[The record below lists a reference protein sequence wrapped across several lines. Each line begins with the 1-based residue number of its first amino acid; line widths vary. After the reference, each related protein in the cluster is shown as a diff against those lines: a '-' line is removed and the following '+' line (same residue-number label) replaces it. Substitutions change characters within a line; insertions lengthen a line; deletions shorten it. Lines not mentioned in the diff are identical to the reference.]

1 MKWYFTSYSRRW
13 LEKDSSGAK
22 IFIVNTLRRNFAS
35 KQPSNAT
42 VIHVC
47 VDTPKIDGYNRLSA
61 CWQISQACIWH
72 FQGHFFLKQMTAW
85 VPRAGLHE
93 CSAYQ
98 PGCHSH
104 SVVTQYWTLLHC
116 GTPEC
121 RAPTIC
127 QSRLLDSLGMDRD
140 SLSIFFVLF
149 FICIHGVYTHL
160 RQCTVYTY
168 GVNGSR
174 DWAIFLFFSLQSQSS
189 SLAPSRLLSLTA
201 RPPFL
206 LSQSLF
212 LFKGLTKSLKKRGK
226 CRFYRIGIG
235 YNRKGQNG

>member
-1 MKWYFTSYSRRW
+1 
-13 LEKDSSGAK
+13 
-22 IFIVNTLRRNFAS
+22 
-35 KQPSNAT
+35 
-42 VIHVC
+42 
-47 VDTPKIDGYNRLSA
+47 
-61 CWQISQACIWH
+61 
-72 FQGHFFLKQMTAW
+72 
-85 VPRAGLHE
+85 
-93 CSAYQ
+93 
-98 PGCHSH
+98 
-104 SVVTQYWTLLHC
+104 
-116 GTPEC
+116 
-121 RAPTIC
+121 
-127 QSRLLDSLGMDRD
+127 MDRD

-235 YNRKGQNG
+235 YNRKGQKDSLERTKWIKNKGEKCRTSWYTVRCTVCMLDGDGRLS